1 MTNVDFIATFQKLTV
16 NPLDYLD
23 VQSNVAEETT
33 NFLKQLYDTT
43 KSIETITDNAND
55 DALPELI
62 VKDFDEEQ
70 IWQELELQNSARL
83 KLLANTIQGFTESDL
98 IYLDESNSTHT
109 KKNLKITKSL
119 NDKTKINK
127 LNKNNAEL
135 NSDEFENSEDL
146 ETDDEDNDNNE
157 DDIESEDE
165 DEDDNIESEDEDN
178 ISDLEETEPSTN
190 KKTFKKSVVDDEF
203 FKLSEMENFLLSE
216 EKLETSKEKPKPLE
230 DDIDMFQDLQSE
242 NEEED
247 NFGPMYKDFFE
258 KQTNVTKKTTKSKKS
273 VRFEMDDEKS
283 EDNEEDT
290 SELIENNNEHL
301 STLEMR
307 SERINKR
314 IAKLEEEAISDNK
327 PWALKGEVAAKDRPQ
342 NSLLEEAVEFDVCT
356 RPAPIITE
364 ETTVKLE
371 DIILQRIKDK
381 AWDDVERKI
390 KQTNTPHEFK
400 KQLVLNQEKSKE
412 SLSQIYEKEF
422 IKQREAADPENK
434 NKPEE
439 EPKEHKEIDFMIKEL
454 FRKLDA
460 LTNYHYTPKQAI
472 PDLKI
477 VNNLP
482 AISMEE
488 VAPVATTDAS
498 LLAPEEIQRKFKA
511 PVLGKEERTS
521 TDKKRERR
529 KKKHLQHKKRI
540 TKESNLKEME
550 KNGFKPKHNKDSA
563 QQELKRLTSSGHQ
576 IKELKSVDDKSM
588 KSSKD
593 FFSRLQDQA
602 KNEIDGKKRIMKQS
616 DRNNTKKFKK

>member
-1 MTNVDFIATFQKLTV
+1 MTNIDFIATFQKLTV
-16 NPLDYLD
+16 NPLNYLD
-23 VQSNVAEETT
+23 VQTNFTEETT
-33 NFLKQLYDTT
+33 NLLKQLYDTT
-43 KSIETITDNAND
+43 KSVETKTDNTND
-55 DALPELI
+55 DTLPELI

-83 KLLANTIQGFTESDL
+83 KLLENTIQGFTKSDL
-98 IYLDESNSTHT
+98 IYLDESNNTYK
-109 KKNLKITKSL
+109 KKNVKGT
-119 NDKTKINK
+119 NDEKNQIKK
-127 LNKNNAEL
+127 LNKNSTEL
-135 NSDEFENSEDL
+135 MSDKYEDSED
-146 ETDDEDNDNNE
+146 DDEDNDDNE
-157 DDIESEDE
+157 DEETDIDHVESEDV
-165 DEDDNIESEDEDN
+165 DN
-178 ISDLEETEPSTN
+178 ISDLEEAEPFNT
-190 KKTFKKSVVDDEF
+190 KKMFKKSIVDDEF

-216 EKLETSKEKPKPLE
+216 EKLETAKDKPKSLGG
-230 DDIDMFQDLQSE
+230 DVDMFQDLQSE
-242 NEEED
+242 NEEEN
-247 NFGPMYKDFFE
+247 NFGPMYQEFFGE
-258 KQTNVTKKTTKSKKS
+258 QTNVTEKTTKPKKS
-273 VRFEMDDEKS
+273 VRFEMDDLKNEN
-283 EDNEEDT
+283 NEEDT
-290 SELIENNNEHL
+290 NEPNEDNNEHL

-314 IAKLEEEAISDNK
+314 IARLEEEAVSDNK
-327 PWALKGEVAAKDRPQ
+327 PWALKGEVTAKDRPQ

-390 KQTNTPHEFK
+390 KQTNAPQEFK

-439 EPKEHKEIDFMIKEL
+439 DPKEHKEIDLMIKEL

-482 AISMEE
+482 AILMEE
-488 VAPVATTDAS
+488 VAPIATTDAS

-550 KNGFKPKHNKDSA
+550 KNGVKLKNNKDST
-563 QQELKRLTSSGHQ
+563 QKELKRLTSSGHQ
-576 IKELKSVDDKSM
+576 IKELKSLDDKSM
-588 KSSKD
+588 KTSKD

-602 KNEIDGKKRIMKQS
+602 RNEIDGKKRIMKQS
-616 DRNNTKKFKK
+616 NRNSSKKFKK

>member
-1 MTNVDFIATFQKLTV
+1 MTNIDFIATFQKLTV
-16 NPLDYLD
+16 NPLNYLD
-23 VQSNVAEETT
+23 VQTNFTEETT
-33 NFLKQLYDTT
+33 NLLKQLYDTT
-43 KSIETITDNAND
+43 KSVETKTDNTND
-55 DALPELI
+55 DTLPELI

-83 KLLANTIQGFTESDL
+83 KLLENTIQGFTKSDL
-98 IYLDESNSTHT
+98 IYLDESNNTYK
-109 KKNLKITKSL
+109 KKNVKGT
-119 NDKTKINK
+119 NDEKNQIKK
-127 LNKNNAEL
+127 LNKNSTEL
-135 NSDEFENSEDL
+135 MSDKYEDSED
-146 ETDDEDNDNNE
+146 DDEDNDDNE
-157 DDIESEDE
+157 DEETDIDHVESEDV
-165 DEDDNIESEDEDN
+165 DN
-178 ISDLEETEPSTN
+178 ISDLEEAEPFNT
-190 KKTFKKSVVDDEF
+190 KKMFKKSIVDDEF

-216 EKLETSKEKPKPLE
+216 EKLETAKDKPKSLGG
-230 DDIDMFQDLQSE
+230 DVDMFQDLQSE
-242 NEEED
+242 NEEEN
-247 NFGPMYKDFFE
+247 NFGPMYQEFFGE
-258 KQTNVTKKTTKSKKS
+258 QTNVTGKTTKPKKS
-273 VRFEMDDEKS
+273 VRFEMDDLKNEN
-283 EDNEEDT
+283 NEEDT
-290 SELIENNNEHL
+290 NEPNEDNNEHL

-314 IAKLEEEAISDNK
+314 IARLEEEAVSDNK
-327 PWALKGEVAAKDRPQ
+327 PWALKGEVTAKDRPQ

-390 KQTNTPHEFK
+390 KQTNAPQEFK

-439 EPKEHKEIDFMIKEL
+439 DPKEHKEIDLMIKEL

-482 AISMEE
+482 AILMEE
-488 VAPVATTDAS
+488 VAPIATTDAS

-550 KNGFKPKHNKDSA
+550 KNGVKLKNNKDST
-563 QQELKRLTSSGHQ
+563 QKELKRLTSSGHQ
-576 IKELKSVDDKSM
+576 IKELKSLDDKSM
-588 KSSKD
+588 KTSKD

-602 KNEIDGKKRIMKQS
+602 RNEIDGKKRIMKQS
-616 DRNNTKKFKK
+616 NRNSSKKFKK

>member
-33 NFLKQLYDTT
+33 NLLKQLYDTT

-109 KKNLKITKSL
+109 KKNLKITKSV
-119 NDKTKINK
+119 NDETKINK

-165 DEDDNIESEDEDN
+165 DEDDIENEDEDN

-216 EKLETSKEKPKPLE
+216 EKLETSKEKSKPLE
-230 DDIDMFQDLQSE
+230 DDVDMFQDLQSE

-247 NFGPMYKDFFE
+247 NFGPMYQDFFE
-258 KQTNVTKKTTKSKKS
+258 KQTNVTKKSTKSKKN

-283 EDNEEDT
+283 EDNEEET
-290 SELIENNNEHL
+290 NELIENNNEHL

-390 KQTNTPHEFK
+390 KQTNAPHEFK

-498 LLAPEEIQRKFKA
+498 LLAPEEIQKKFKA

-602 KNEIDGKKRIMKQS
+602 RNEIDGKKRIMKQS

>member
-23 VQSNVAEETT
+23 VQTNVAEETT
-33 NFLKQLYDTT
+33 NLLKQLYDTT
-43 KSIETITDNAND
+43 KSIETIIDNAND
-55 DALPELI
+55 DSLPELI

-83 KLLANTIQGFTESDL
+83 KLLANTIQGFTKNDL
-98 IYLDESNSTHT
+98 IYLDESNSTQT
-109 KKNLKITKSL
+109 KKNLKVTKL
-119 NDKTKINK
+119 INDKTKIN
-127 LNKNNAEL
+127 
-135 NSDEFENSEDL
+135 NSEDL
-146 ETDDEDNDNNE
+146 ENDDEEDKEDE
-157 DDIESEDE
+157 DDDINSEDE
-165 DEDDNIESEDEDN
+165 DEDEDN
-178 ISDLEETEPSTN
+178 ISDIEEAEPSTN
-190 KKTFKKSVVDDEF
+190 KKTFKKSVVDDDF

-216 EKLETSKEKPKPLE
+216 EKLETTKDKSKLLE
-230 DDIDMFQDLQSE
+230 DDVDFFQDLQSE

-247 NFGPMYKDFFE
+247 NFGPMYQEFFE
-258 KQTNVTKKTTKSKKS
+258 KQTNITRKTTKSKKS
-273 VRFEMDDEKS
+273 VRFEMDEEISEDT

-290 SELIENNNEHL
+290 NEPNENNNEHL

-390 KQTNTPHEFK
+390 KQTNAPHEFK
-400 KQLVLNQEKSKE
+400 KQLILNQEKSKE

-439 EPKEHKEIDFMIKEL
+439 EPKEHKEIDLLIKEL

-529 KKKHLQHKKRI
+529 KKKHLQRKKRI
-540 TKESNLKEME
+540 TKESKLKEME
-550 KNGFKPKHNKDSA
+550 KNGFKPKHNKDNA
-563 QQELKRLTSSGHQ
+563 QVELKRLTSSGHQ

-602 KNEIDGKKRIMKQS
+602 RNEIDGKKRIMKQS
-616 DRNNTKKFKK
+616 NRNNTKKFKK

>member
-33 NFLKQLYDTT
+33 NLLKQLYDTT

-109 KKNLKITKSL
+109 KKNLKITKSV
-119 NDKTKINK
+119 NDETKINK

-165 DEDDNIESEDEDN
+165 DEDDIENEDEDN

-216 EKLETSKEKPKPLE
+216 EKLETSKEKSKPLE
-230 DDIDMFQDLQSE
+230 DDVDMFQDLQSE

-247 NFGPMYKDFFE
+247 NFGPMYQDFFE
-258 KQTNVTKKTTKSKKS
+258 KQTNVTKKSTKSKKN

-283 EDNEEDT
+283 EDNEEET
-290 SELIENNNEHL
+290 NELIENNNEHL

-390 KQTNTPHEFK
+390 KQTNAPHEFK

-602 KNEIDGKKRIMKQS
+602 RNEIDGKKRIMKQS

>member
-1 MTNVDFIATFQKLTV
+1 
-16 NPLDYLD
+16 
-23 VQSNVAEETT
+23 
-33 NFLKQLYDTT
+33 
-43 KSIETITDNAND
+43 
-55 DALPELI
+55 
-62 VKDFDEEQ
+62 
-70 IWQELELQNSARL
+70 
-83 KLLANTIQGFTESDL
+83 
-98 IYLDESNSTHT
+98 
-109 KKNLKITKSL
+109 
-119 NDKTKINK
+119 
-127 LNKNNAEL
+127 
-135 NSDEFENSEDL
+135 
-146 ETDDEDNDNNE
+146 
-157 DDIESEDE
+157 
-165 DEDDNIESEDEDN
+165 
-178 ISDLEETEPSTN
+178 
-190 KKTFKKSVVDDEF
+190 
-203 FKLSEMENFLLSE
+203 MENFLLSE
-216 EKLETSKEKPKPLE
+216 EKLETTKDKSKPLE
-230 DDIDMFQDLQSE
+230 DDVDLFQDLQSE

-247 NFGPMYKDFFE
+247 NFGPMYQEFFE
-258 KQTNVTKKTTKSKKS
+258 KQTNTTRKTTKSKKS
-273 VRFEMDDEKS
+273 VRFEMDEEKS

-290 SELIENNNEHL
+290 NKPNENNNEHL

-307 SERINKR
+307 SERINKC

-390 KQTNTPHEFK
+390 KQTNAPHEFK
-400 KQLVLNQEKSKE
+400 KQLILNQEKSKE

-439 EPKEHKEIDFMIKEL
+439 EPKEHKEIDLLIKEL

-540 TKESNLKEME
+540 TKESKLKEME

-563 QQELKRLTSSGHQ
+563 QIELKRLTSSGHQ

-602 KNEIDGKKRIMKQS
+602 RNEIDGKKRIMKQS
-616 DRNNTKKFKK
+616 NRNNTKKFKK

>member
-1 MTNVDFIATFQKLTV
+1 MTNIDFIATFQKLTV

-23 VQSNVAEETT
+23 VQTNVAEETT
-33 NFLKQLYDTT
+33 NLLKQLYDTT
-43 KSIETITDNAND
+43 KSVETKTDNTND

-83 KLLANTIQGFTESDL
+83 KLLATTIQGFTRSDL
-98 IYLDESNSTHT
+98 IYLNESDSEYT
-109 KKNLKITKSL
+109 KKNLKDTKST
-119 NDKTKINK
+119 KEETKIKK
-127 LNKNNAEL
+127 LIKNNAEL
-135 NSDEFENSEDL
+135 KSDKFEDSEDS
-146 ETDDEDNDNNE
+146 ENDDEENE
-157 DDIESEDE
+157 DEEDDVDYEDE
-165 DEDDNIESEDEDN
+165 EDEDN
-178 ISDLEETEPSTN
+178 ISDLGEAESNT
-190 KKTFKKSVVDDEF
+190 KKTFKKSIVDDEF

-216 EKLETSKEKPKPLE
+216 EKLETSKDKPKSLGS
-230 DDIDMFQDLQSE
+230 DVDMFQDLQSE

-247 NFGPMYKDFFE
+247 NFGPMYQEFFE
-258 KQTNVTKKTTKSKKS
+258 KQTNGTGKKSKSKKS
-273 VRFEMDDEKS
+273 VRFEMDDELS
-283 EDNEEDT
+283 ENNEEGTNEPNEPNEDK
-290 SELIENNNEHL
+290 NEHL

-390 KQTNTPHEFK
+390 KQSNAPQEFK

-422 IKQREAADPENK
+422 VKQREAADPENK

-439 EPKEHKEIDFMIKEL
+439 DPKEHKEIDLMIREL

-472 PDLKI
+472 PELKI

-498 LLAPEEIQRKFKA
+498 LLAPEEIQRKYKA

-529 KKKHLQHKKRI
+529 KKKHLQHKKRV

-550 KNGFKPKHNKDSA
+550 KNGFKPKHSKDSA
-563 QQELKRLTSSGHQ
+563 QKELKRLTSSGHQ
-576 IKELKSVDDKSM
+576 IKELKSMDDKSM
-588 KSSKD
+588 KTSKD

-602 KNEIDGKKRIMKQS
+602 RNEIDGKKRIMKQS
-616 DRNNTKKFKK
+616 NRNNTKKFKK

>member
-1 MTNVDFIATFQKLTV
+1 MANVDFIATFQKLTV

-23 VQSNVAEETT
+23 VQTNVAEETT
-33 NFLKQLYDTT
+33 NLLKQLYDTT
-43 KSIETITDNAND
+43 KSIETITNNSND
-55 DALPELI
+55 DTLPELI

-83 KLLANTIQGFTESDL
+83 KLLANTIQGFTKNDL
-98 IYLDESNSTHT
+98 IYLDESKSAQT
-109 KKNLKITKSL
+109 KKNLKVTKSI
-119 NDKTKINK
+119 NDKTKIN
-127 LNKNNAEL
+127 
-135 NSDEFENSEDL
+135 SL
-146 ETDDEDNDNNE
+146 EIDDNDDEDNGD
-157 DDIESEDE
+157 
-165 DEDDNIESEDEDN
+165 DEDDEDNNDDEDNGDEVDIESEDEDN
-178 ISDLEETEPSTN
+178 IFDLEEAEPSTN
-190 KKTFKKSVVDDEF
+190 KQTFKKSVVDDEF
-203 FKLSEMENFLLSE
+203 FKLSEMEKFLLSE
-216 EKLETSKEKPKPLE
+216 EKLETSKDKPKSLE
-230 DDIDMFQDLQSE
+230 DDVDMFQDLQSE
-242 NEEED
+242 NEDED
-247 NFGPMYKDFFE
+247 NFGPMYDEYFE
-258 KQTNVTKKTTKSKKS
+258 KQKNESKKKTKSKKS
-273 VRFEMDDEKS
+273 VRFEMDEEKS

-290 SELIENNNEHL
+290 NEPNDNNNKQL

-434 NKPEE
+434 NKLEE
-439 EPKEHKEIDFMIKEL
+439 VPKEHKEIDLMIKEL

-540 TKESNLKEME
+540 IKESNLKEME

-563 QQELKRLTSSGHQ
+563 QKELKRLTSSGHQ
-576 IKELKSVDDKSM
+576 VKELKSVDDKSM

-602 KNEIDGKKRIMKQS
+602 RNEIDGKKRTMKQNN
-616 DRNNTKKFKK
+616 RNNTKKFKK

>member
-1 MTNVDFIATFQKLTV
+1 MTNIDFIGMFQNLTL
-16 NPLDYLD
+16 NPLDFLD
-23 VQSNVAEETT
+23 VPMNVTEETT
-33 NFLKQLYDTT
+33 YLLKQLYDIT
-43 KSIETITDNAND
+43 KSVETNTDNAND
-55 DALPELI
+55 DTLPELI

-83 KLLANTIQGFTESDL
+83 KLLANTIQGFTRNDL
-98 IYLDESNSTHT
+98 IYLDGFNNI
-109 KKNLKITKSL
+109 KNTRKTLKGTKSI
-119 NDKTKINK
+119 NDQTKIKK
-127 LNKNNAEL
+127 LNQKNTEFK
-135 NSDEFENSEDL
+135 SDKFEDSEDL
-146 ETDDEDNDNNE
+146 ENDDDEDDAE
-157 DDIESEDE
+157 SDDD
-165 DEDDNIESEDEDN
+165 DN
-178 ISDLEETEPSTN
+178 ISDFEEKEPSNT
-190 KKTFKKSVVDDEF
+190 KKKFKKSVVDDDF

-216 EKLETSKEKPKPLE
+216 EKLETTKDKPKSPGE
-230 DDIDMFQDLQSE
+230 DVDMFQDLQSE

-247 NFGPMYKDFFE
+247 NFGPMYQEFFE
-258 KQTNVTKKTTKSKKS
+258 KQTSITKKTSKSKKS
-273 VRFEMDDEKS
+273 VRFEMDKEIS
-283 EDNEEDT
+283 EDNDNKEESNET
-290 SELIENNNEHL
+290 NKNNNKHL
-301 STLEMR
+301 STLELR
-307 SERINKR
+307 SERIHKH

-327 PWALKGEVAAKDRPQ
+327 PWALKGEVTAKDRPQ

-390 KQTNTPHEFK
+390 KQTNAPKEFK

-439 EPKEHKEIDFMIKEL
+439 DPKEHKEIDLMIKEL

-488 VAPVATTDAS
+488 VAPITTTDAS

-529 KKKHLQHKKRI
+529 KKKHLQHKKRV
-540 TKESNLKEME
+540 TKELNLKEKE
-550 KNGFKPKHNKDSA
+550 KNGFKPKYDKYSA
-563 QQELKRLTSSGHQ
+563 QKELKQLTSSGHQ

-588 KSSKD
+588 KTSKD

-602 KNEIDGKKRIMKQS
+602 RNENDGKKRIKKQS
-616 DRNNTKKFKK
+616 NRNNNKKFKK

>member
-1 MTNVDFIATFQKLTV
+1 MTHIDFIATFQKLTV

-23 VQSNVAEETT
+23 VQTNVAEETT
-33 NFLKQLYDTT
+33 NLLKQLYDTT
-43 KSIETITDNAND
+43 KSIETKNDDIND

-83 KLLANTIQGFTESDL
+83 KLLETTIQGFTRSEL
-98 IYLDESNSTHT
+98 IYFDESNSTYI
-109 KKNLKITKSL
+109 KKKLKGSKSIKE
-119 NDKTKINK
+119 KTKI
-127 LNKNNAEL
+127 KNFKD
-135 NSDEFENSEDL
+135 SDN
-146 ETDDEDNDNNE
+146 DDEGE
-157 DDIESEDE
+157 DDVDYV
-165 DEDDNIESEDEDN
+165 ESEDEDN
-178 ISDLEETEPSTN
+178 ISDSGEADSLNT
-190 KKTFKKSVVDDEF
+190 KKKFKKSIVDDEF

-216 EKLETSKEKPKPLE
+216 EKLETTKDQSKSLSS
-230 DDIDMFQDLQSE
+230 DVDMFQDLKSE

-247 NFGPMYKDFFE
+247 NFGPMYQEFFE
-258 KQTNVTKKTTKSKKS
+258 KQTKGTGKTIKSKKS
-273 VRFEMDDEKS
+273 VRFEMDDELS
-283 EDNEEDT
+283 ENNEDT
-290 SELIENNNEHL
+290 NEPNADNNEHL

-314 IAKLEEEAISDNK
+314 IAKLEEEAVSDNK

-390 KQTNTPHEFK
+390 KQTNVPQEFK

-439 EPKEHKEIDFMIKEL
+439 DPKEHKEIDLMIKEL

-488 VAPVATTDAS
+488 VAPISTTDAS

-511 PVLGKEERTS
+511 PILGKEERTS
-521 TDKKRERR
+521 TDRKRERR

-540 TKESNLKEME
+540 TKESIQKEME
-550 KNGFKPKHNKDSA
+550 KNGFKPMQSKDSA
-563 QQELKRLTSSGHQ
+563 QKELKRLTSSGHQ
-576 IKELKSVDDKSM
+576 IKELKSVNDKSM
-588 KSSKD
+588 KTSTE

-602 KNEIDGKKRIMKQS
+602 RNETGGKKRIMKQS
-616 DRNNTKKFKK
+616 NRNTTKKFKK

>member
-23 VQSNVAEETT
+23 VQSNVAEETI
-33 NFLKQLYDTT
+33 NLLKQLYDTT

-109 KKNLKITKSL
+109 KKNLKITKSV
-119 NDKTKINK
+119 NDETKINK

-146 ETDDEDNDNNE
+146 ETDDEDSDNNE

-165 DEDDNIESEDEDN
+165 DEDDIENEDEDN

-216 EKLETSKEKPKPLE
+216 EKLETSKEKSKPLE
-230 DDIDMFQDLQSE
+230 DDVDMFQDLQSE

-247 NFGPMYKDFFE
+247 NFGPMYQDFFE
-258 KQTNVTKKTTKSKKS
+258 KQTNVAKKSTKSKKN

-290 SELIENNNEHL
+290 NELIENNNEHL

-390 KQTNTPHEFK
+390 KQTNAPHEFK

-602 KNEIDGKKRIMKQS
+602 RNEIDGKKRIMKQS